1 MQTQDVTPVFRRRL
15 WMVLWFMVIAVV
27 LWALVWFIFFRQTS
41 PKISNVRGS
50 NTSQRQSSNSSSSSS
65 SSQSSASSTPTAS
78 TTTTPSNLANTGAGN
93 VLIPFAVASVAG
105 TVLYYVRL
113 RRKLTS

>member
-27 LWALVWFIFFRQTS
+27 LWALVWFVFFRQSS

-50 NTSQRQSSNSSSSSS
+50 NTSQKQSSSSS
-65 SSQSSASSTPTAS
+65 SSQSSTTSATPTAS
-78 TTTTPSNLANTGAGN
+78 TTTTPNNLANTGAGN
-93 VLIPFAVASVAG
+93 ILIPFAVASVAG
-105 TVLYYVRL
+105 TAIYYVRL